1 MSHAGRNWWAILGK
15 DQTISQER
23 GGIKTLTWA
32 SPILLTVES
41 HTHNTQREIM
51 TKYTPANTKSSKI
64 QMEKG
69 RRSTKQPLQLQH
81 AANFLFHEQE
91 TVFYFLSLSCV
102 QIPKVTLGN
111 GQLMTHNHKPVVH
124 MRTMSTMVLILLRP
138 AFEILN
144 QCLKAFRLFMHNLTP
159 TTAIHVRRIFG
170 EDESGRVEVL
180 NPRPFCKMMKER
192 R

>member
-1 MSHAGRNWWAILGK
+1 
-15 DQTISQER
+15 
-23 GGIKTLTWA
+23 
-32 SPILLTVES
+32 
-41 HTHNTQREIM
+41 M
-51 TKYTPANTKSSKI
+51 TKYTPANTKSRKI
-64 QMEKG
+64 EMEK
-69 RRSTKQPLQLQH
+69 RKEKHKAERQH
-81 AANFLFHEQE
+81 AANFLVHEQE
-91 TVFYFLSLSCV
+91 TVFRFLSLSFV
-102 QIPKVTLGN
+102 QISKVTLGN

-170 EDESGRVEVL
+170 EDESGRVKVL
-180 NPRPFCKMMKER
+180 NPRPFHEMMKER